1 MHSKMWKDFDFKLQ
15 GELLNVKLSGIDKTL
30 KVKKY
35 CPVYSLTMFGSSPS
49 LAEIA
54 RYTLQNLRY

>member
-15 GELLNVKLSGIDKTL
+15 GELLNVKLSGIDETL

-35 CPVYSLTMFGSSPS
+35 CPVYSLCLG
-49 LAEIA
+49 L
-54 RYTLQNLRY
+54 LHH